1 MYAVS
6 QRINKIER
14 VLGTYGLWNNS
25 SQVIWMKIIW
35 HVGRKE
41 KTNSERPWVV
51 NRAYV
56 PDLYYRAAKREQGQ
70 SKSRQYEDP
79 GEQEFKVGNDVNE
92 FSSSEE
98 CL

>member
-1 MYAVS
+1 M
-6 QRINKIER
+6 
-14 VLGTYGLWNNS
+14 
-25 SQVIWMKIIW
+25 
-35 HVGRKE
+35 
-41 KTNSERPWVV
+41 

-56 PDLYYRAAKREQGQ
+56 PDLYYRAVKREQGQ

-79 GEQEFKVGNDVNE
+79 GEQELKVGNDVNE